1 MSLNTLTLLERAG
14 VRWYI
19 HERKDRTTS
28 DSSTTSTGT
37 PSSPVRAK
45 DYNLICVLE
54 ASLKNAYQLVQY
66 IDDAKAAGDDEL
78 AEWFSK
84 IQHNSL
90 KAGEQGKQMLA
101 ARLTK

>member
-1 MSLNTLTLLERAG
+1 MSE
-14 VRWYI
+14 
-19 HERKDRTTS
+19 
-28 DSSTTSTGT
+28 TSTSNSAANTSTSTST
-37 PSSPVRAK
+37 PASPIRDK

-66 IDDAKAAGDDEL
+66 IEDAKAAGDDEL

-90 KAGEQGKQMLA
+90 KAGEQGKRMLA
-101 ARLTK
+101 SRLS